1 MSKFYVTK
9 YALTAGIKEIEGEV
23 KTEGSNQLVY
33 DSHWNSYRVGS
44 DCFLSLKEA
53 IDKAESMRKNK
64 IESLQK
70 QIDKL
75 KSIKFIKE

>member
-1 MSKFYVTK
+1 MSKFYATK
-9 YALTAGIKEIEGEV
+9 YALTTGIKEIEGEV
-23 KTEGSNQLVY
+23 KTEGSCQLVY
-33 DSHWNSYRVGS
+33 DNHWNSYRVGS
-44 DCFLSLKEA
+44 DCFPSLKEA

-75 KSIKFIKE
+75 KNIKFIKE